1 MLMNKVRLLKDTQLY
16 VKMKSIILKLYARIE
31 A

>member
-1 MLMNKVRLLKDTQLY
+1 MNKVRLLKDIQLY